1 MSMLN
6 SEAMMRYLYKEMS
19 PEESNEFISEVNSH
33 PELQEQFTHMKEGFE
48 TLDEI
53 QYTPSSSVIERIMHY
68 GAANSEGLTKE

>member
-6 SEAMMRYLYKEMS
+6 SEVMMRYLYKEMS
-19 PEESNEFISEVNSH
+19 PEESNEFISEVNSN
-33 PELQEQFTHMKEGFE
+33 PELKEQFTHIKEGFE

-68 GAANSEGLTKE
+68 GSASSEGLSKA

>member
-19 PEESNEFISEVNSH
+19 PEESNEFLSEVNGN
-33 PELQEQFTHMKEGFE
+33 PETQEQFTHIKEGFE

-53 QYTPSSSVIERIMHY
+53 QYSPSTSVIERIMNY
-68 GAANSEGLTKE
+68 GSANAEGLSKS